1 MRALQAGFKDYIS
14 ILLFLKEASEPA
26 GKRRG
31 QQNKTKNLGG
41 GGVAAALVF
50 LMPGWE
56 VKTLITKMFRAAVCI

>member
-41 GGVAAALVF
+41 GGGRCSSGLSYARMGSKDFNNKDV
-50 LMPGWE
+50 
-56 VKTLITKMFRAAVCI
+56 

>member
-31 QQNKTKNLGG
+31 RQNKTKNLGG
-41 GGVAAALVF
+41 GR
-50 LMPGWE
+50 E
-56 VKTLITKMFRAAVCI
+56 VGGRCSSGLSYARMGSKDFNNKDV

>member
-31 QQNKTKNLGG
+31 QQNKTKNFGG
-41 GGVAAALVF
+41 GRGGRSLQLWPF
-50 LMPGWE
+50 KCQDG
-56 VKTLITKMFRAAVCI
+56 K